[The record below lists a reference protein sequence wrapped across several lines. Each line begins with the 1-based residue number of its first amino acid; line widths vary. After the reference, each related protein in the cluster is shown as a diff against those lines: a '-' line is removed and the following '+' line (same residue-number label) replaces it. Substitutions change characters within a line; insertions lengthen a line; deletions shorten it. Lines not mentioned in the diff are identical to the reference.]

1 MEGGEMANYSTERGF
16 AEKMDLQDPL
26 SGSRK
31 QFYIPSGTIYM
42 DGNSLGLASQNA
54 EKSLL
59 RVMKEWKELGIRGW
73 LDADNPWFFIP
84 EDLGN
89 KMASLMGARADEVI
103 MTGSTTSNLHSLVS
117 TFYKPWEGR
126 RKIVA
131 DELNFPSDIYALKS
145 QIRLRGLDP
154 EKELVLVKSRD
165 GRTIDE
171 EDIMAAL
178 DESVSLAV
186 LPGVLY
192 RSGQLLDMKGLT
204 EYAHSKGIIIG
215 FDCAHSVGS
224 VPHYF
229 DDWDVDFAFWC
240 SYKHLNGGP
249 GSPAFLYLNRRHFE
263 KEPGLA
269 GWYGY
274 KKEKQFDLAVEFDHS
289 PTAGGWQMG
298 TPCILSTAA
307 LEGALDLFCSV
318 GIDAVRKKSLDLT
331 SYLIYL
337 VDNLLSGEP
346 WNYSIGTP
354 RKESRRGG
362 HVAIEHGEEAWRI
375 CCALKARGIVPDFR
389 PPSVI
394 RIAPVALYNTYTE
407 VWEVVN
413 ALREII
419 ENREYEQFSRE
430 RDAVS

>member
-1 MEGGEMANYSTERGF
+1 MANYSTERGF

-59 RVMKEWKELGIRGW
+59 RVMEEWKELGIRGW

-84 EDLGN
+84 ENLGK

-126 RKIVA
+126 KKIVA

-145 QIRLRGLDP
+145 QIRLHGLDP
-154 EKELVLVKSRD
+154 EEELILVKSRD
-165 GRTIDE
+165 GRTIAE
-171 EDIMAAL
+171 EDIMAVL

-224 VPHYF
+224 VSHYF

-269 GWYGY
+269 GWFGY

-298 TPCILSTAA
+298 TPCMFSTAA

-331 SYLIYL
+331 SYLIFL
-337 VDNLLSGEP
+337 VDTLLCREP
-346 WNYSIGTP
+346 FNYSIGTP
-354 RKESRRGG
+354 REESRRGG
-362 HVAIEHGEEAWRI
+362 HVAIEHAEEAWRI

-419 ENREYEQFSRE
+419 DNREYEKFSTE